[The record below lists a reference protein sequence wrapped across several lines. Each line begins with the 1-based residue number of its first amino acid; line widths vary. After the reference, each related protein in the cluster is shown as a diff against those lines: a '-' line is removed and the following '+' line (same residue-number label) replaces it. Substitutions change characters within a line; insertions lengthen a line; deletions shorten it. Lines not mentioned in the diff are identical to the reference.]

1 MLYWRFAVIPSNY
14 SLSLFFEFCG
24 FLRYVSKEDTLFTVK
39 AGSQPHEN
47 LTKTSHHYC
56 VSKVMRSTRLVI
68 ESLDISWV
76 AQDQLWCLL
85 DWQTYPFFHN
95 IPDNRMWCICFN
107 GFCCDVWQGDFVAS
121 MQQCGAELPQCGTR
135 TSHVVEKLAE
145 LVVERTVQKLLERER
160 GGKTSQRTP
169 AGAHTRLCF

>member
-121 MQQCGAELPQCGTR
+121 MQQCGAELPPYWLLKM
-135 TSHVVEKLAE
+135 V
-145 LVVERTVQKLLERER
+145 LVVYKSVQ
-160 GGKTSQRTP
+160 T
-169 AGAHTRLCF
+169 